1 MARTGAALG
10 CLHLPT
16 KGWAYPALLLYETRV
31 PWALISLPCP
41 ECVFP
46 IPVLS
51 RSNPSFQT
59 CLLLGASSDP
69 RMGYG
74 LLPAPPA
81 PTSPSAM
88 TLTTLQCQHL
98 QTPLSPPGQGPIFP
112 LLPSLPLLT

>member
-1 MARTGAALG
+1 M
-10 CLHLPT
+10 
-16 KGWAYPALLLYETRV
+16 
-31 PWALISLPCP
+31 PWALISLPCL

-74 LLPAPPA
+74 LPPAPPT

-88 TLTTLQCQHL
+88 TLTTLQCHHL
-98 QTPLSPPGQGPIFP
+98 QTPLSPSGPPEQGPIFP
-112 LLPSLPLLT
+112 LLPNLPFLTLMVLLPSGLGPTLEQVAA